1 MTFRILALDPAA
13 GAQFATLDDAGVR
26 AAGARR
32 LTCRESP
39 GMPCRVSL
47 QDAVPGEPVL
57 LLNHCHLD
65 VDTPYRATGPIYI
78 RAGAVR
84 AVPAP
89 GEVPPMLRSRLLSL
103 RAYDARGFLRD
114 ADAVPGSELEPA
126 LRRLLAEPRIARV
139 QLHFAKTGC
148 FACEVVPAPA

>member
-47 QDAVPGEPVL
+47 QDAVHGEPVL
-57 LLNHCHLD
+57 LLNYCHLD

-84 AVPAP
+84 AEPAP